1 MLLPDVASQTVLIEV
16 VRIADPRSAYGS
28 DSVTGE
34 VLTVWDSEHL
44 RQALDLM
51 GELPEGELRRCF
63 APGYGIRAH
72 GPGGLLFEVSF
83 CFSCHGVW
91 LAGPGVP
98 SDLHGMQAFDADSPP
113 ARELLHRFRTS
124 AGNPA

>member
-1 MLLPDVASQTVLIEV
+1 MLLPDAASQASRIEV
-16 VRIADPRSAYGS
+16 VRIADPVSAHGW

-34 VLTVWDSEHL
+34 VLTVWETGHL
-44 RQALDLM
+44 RQALELM
-51 GELPEGELRRCF
+51 GALPEGDLRRCF

-72 GPGGLLFEVSF
+72 GPGGLLFGISF

-91 LAGPGVP
+91 LAGPEVP